1 MQSFLIVGKDK
12 QKVKDQALKI
22 VSERKIDKFDTE
34 ILEFEK
40 QMGIPDVR
48 SLQKNL
54 FLKPLKSE
62 EKAEVVFAFEGLTV
76 EAQNAFLKVLE
87 EPPIHTIIII
97 CVTSLEFILPTIISR
112 CSVIEEKND
121 GTNPDENLKNAKILL
136 ELKEKPIGEKLKLA
150 EKLAKEKG
158 SALEFLETGIYGL
171 NEILL
176 ENVHSSR
183 DANGIKMDLEVLQE
197 FYNSIKNTNV
207 NLRLAL
213 ENLFLQL

>member
-22 VSERKIDKFDTE
+22 VYERKIDKFDTE

-48 SLQKNL
+48 ALQKNL
-54 FLKPLKSE
+54 FLKPFRSE
-62 EKAEVVFAFEGLTV
+62 EKAEVVFAFEGLTI
-76 EAQNAFLKVLE
+76 EAQNSFLKVLE
-87 EPPIHTIIII
+87 EPPVHTIIVI

-112 CSVIEEKND
+112 CSVIAEENND
-121 GTNPDENLKNAKILL
+121 TNPNENLKNAKTVL
-136 ELKEKPIGEKLKLA
+136 ELKEKSIGEKLKLA

-158 SALEFLETGIYGL
+158 SALEFLESSIYGL
-171 NEILL
+171 NEMLL
-176 ENVHSSR
+176 ENVHTSKETI
-183 DANGIKMDLEVLQE
+183 GIKQDLEALQE

-213 ENLFLQL
+213 ENLFMKI